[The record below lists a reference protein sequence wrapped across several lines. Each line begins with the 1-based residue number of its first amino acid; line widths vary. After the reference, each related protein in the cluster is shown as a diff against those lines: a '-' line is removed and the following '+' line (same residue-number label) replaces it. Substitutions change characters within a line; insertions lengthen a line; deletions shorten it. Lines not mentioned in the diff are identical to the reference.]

1 MPPKACTKGI
11 ASCTSGAGGLR
22 GFWLWAS
29 YTSHALF
36 DIIAVRLLFKGH
48 DKHIEQGMDV
58 MIVSRLEK
66 IVCLPKCGRVDI
78 ANDGLNP
85 FCRGLYWH

>member
-48 DKHIEQGMDV
+48 DKHIEQPASTVSSSNSLRLQSQVDMD
-58 MIVSRLEK
+58 
-66 IVCLPKCGRVDI
+66 CG
-78 ANDGLNP
+78 DGRYDR
-85 FCRGLYWH
+85 FTT